1 MCICKQFAK
10 NLVNEQGGFNLSWRG
25 GIPRFSDLKVAAFN
39 MASESIGIDGDS
51 LLFVKLR
58 EASIRDSLLDI
69 PIDNIMIDEN
79 LQPSLCC
86 HLCKDGRHY
95 RFGEDYFYRFKT
107 DRSLS
112 SSSCHT
118 MFHGQYRKS
127 SIIWILCITATR
139 RMWVKWCYS
148 LLWPDKSGVYDIHY
162 LKDVKL
168 DYSNNTVIGN
178 RRLYQYWCT
187 VEFLK
192 TTHIWWEVP
201 YRSN

>member
-1 MCICKQFAK
+1 
-10 NLVNEQGGFNLSWRG
+10 
-25 GIPRFSDLKVAAFN
+25 

-58 EASIRDSLLDI
+58 ETSIRDSLLDI

-95 RFGEDYFYRFKT
+95 RFGEDYFYRFKI

-118 MFHGQYRKS
+118 MSMGNIEK
-127 SIIWILCITATR
+127 A
-139 RMWVKWCYS
+139 
-148 LLWPDKSGVYDIHY
+148 LLFGYCASQLQDVCGLSGVIHSFDLIKVGVYDIHY

-178 RRLYQYWCT
+178 RRLYQY
-187 VEFLK
+187 
-192 TTHIWWEVP
+192 
-201 YRSN
+201 